1 MDAFEDLIATLLEK
15 DGFWVQT
22 TFKVELTKEEKK
34 EIGRPSSPRWK
45 LDLIAYKASTN
56 DILAVECKSY
66 LDSYGVRLSGFDGS
80 SEVESNRYKLFNESK
95 LREVV
100 FNRLVSQLEVL
111 GACAPE
117 PQVRLCLAVGHIYRD
132 EDRDGLHALF
142 EKNGWELLDEEWI
155 KIRLK
160 RLAEIGYENST
171 AAVVTKLLIRS

>member
-80 SEVESNRYKLFNESK
+80 SRSK
-95 LREVV
+95 AIAISYSTSL
-100 FNRLVSQLEVL
+100 N
-111 GACAPE
+111 C
-117 PQVRLCLAVGHIYRD
+117 VRLSSIAWLASLRYWVHVLQSR
-132 EDRDGLHALF
+132 R
-142 EKNGWELLDEEWI
+142 
-155 KIRLK
+155 
-160 RLAEIGYENST
+160 
-171 AAVVTKLLIRS
+171 